1 MQNDNENVE
10 LTEDNNQYIETIKKM
25 KESMVDRADYDKL
38 KRENKEL
45 LDSVLNGAEYE
56 APAQEEK
63 VDINTLREDL
73 FAGDNSNLE
82 FVEKALKL
90 RTELIENGEPDP
102 FLPVGKQIT
111 PTDDDIASAERVAKV
126 LQECVDYAQGDSQIF
141 TTELQ
146 RRTIDTNLN
155 VKRK

>member
-25 KESMVDRADYDKL
+25 KESMVDKADYDRL

-45 LDSVLNGAEYE
+45 LDSVLNGADYE
-56 APAQEEK
+56 APVQEEK
-63 VDINTLREDL
+63 VDINKLREDL
-73 FAGDNSNLE
+73 FAGDNNNLE

-146 RRTIDTNLN
+146 RRTIDTNVN

>member
-25 KESMVDRADYDKL
+25 KESMVDKADYDRL
-38 KRENKEL
+38 KKENKEL

-56 APAQEEK
+56 APEQEEK
-63 VDINTLREDL
+63 VDVNKLREDL
-73 FAGDNSNLE
+73 FAGDNNNLE

>member
-10 LTEDNNQYIETIKKM
+10 ITEDNNQYIETIKKM
-25 KESMVDRADYDKL
+25 KESMVDKADYDKL
-38 KRENKEL
+38 RKENQEL
-45 LDSVLNGAEYE
+45 LDSVINGANYE
-56 APAQEEK
+56 APEQEEK
-63 VDINTLREDL
+63 VDINKLREDL
-73 FAGDNSNLE
+73 FAGDNNNLE

-90 RTELIENGEPDP
+90 RTELIEKGEPDP

-126 LQECVDYAQGDSQIF
+126 LQECVEYAQGDSQIF

-146 RRTIDTNLN
+146 RRTIDTNVN

>member
-45 LDSVLNGAEYE
+45 LDSVLNGADYE

-63 VDINTLREDL
+63 VDINKLREDL
-73 FAGDNSNLE
+73 FAGDNNNLE

-111 PTDDDIASAERVAKV
+111 PTDDDVASAERVAKV

>member
-25 KESMVDRADYDKL
+25 KESMVDKADYDRL
-38 KRENKEL
+38 KKENKEL

-63 VDINTLREDL
+63 VDVNKLREDL
-73 FAGDNSNLE
+73 FAGDNNNLE

>member
-45 LDSVLNGAEYE
+45 LDSVLNGADYE

-63 VDINTLREDL
+63 VDINKLREDL
-73 FAGDNSNLE
+73 FAGDNNNLE

>member
-10 LTEDNNQYIETIKKM
+10 ITEDNNQYIETIKKM
-25 KESMVDRADYDKL
+25 KENMVDKADYDKL
-38 KRENKEL
+38 KKENQEL

-56 APAQEEK
+56 NPAPEEK
-63 VDINTLREDL
+63 VDINKLREDL
-73 FAGDNSNLE
+73 FAGDNNNLE

-90 RTELIENGEPDP
+90 RTELIEKGEPDP

>member
-10 LTEDNNQYIETIKKM
+10 ITEDNNQYIETIKKM
-25 KESMVDRADYDKL
+25 KESMVDKADYDRL
-38 KRENKEL
+38 KKENKEL

-56 APAQEEK
+56 APEQEEK
-63 VDINTLREDL
+63 VDINKLREDL
-73 FAGDNSNLE
+73 FAGDNNNLE

>member
-10 LTEDNNQYIETIKKM
+10 VTDENNQYIETIKKM
-25 KESMVDRADYDKL
+25 KDTMVDK
-38 KRENKEL
+38 
-45 LDSVLNGAEYE
+45 AEYE
-56 APAQEEK
+56 KLKMENKSLLENIINGADYESPEQEEK
-63 VDINTLREDL
+63 VDINKLREDL
-73 FAGDNSNLE
+73 FAGDNNNLE

-90 RTELIENGEPDP
+90 RTELIEKGEPDP

-146 RRTIDTNLN
+146 RRTIDTNVN